1 MEYSLVAELRANVT
15 NVDVLKWLMSLE
27 ISNLNHE
34 WMRAVVLPVDIKLC
48 HDNCMVGSS
57 AKGTNPP
64 LCRSQGRGVNSEG
77 FVLWIPG
84 SSGLEASDI

>member
-1 MEYSLVAELRANVT
+1 
-15 NVDVLKWLMSLE
+15 
-27 ISNLNHE
+27 
-34 WMRAVVLPVDIKLC
+34 MRSVVLPVDIKLG

-57 AKGTNPP
+57 AEGTNPP
-64 LCRSQGRGVNSEG
+64 LRRSQGRRVNGEG